1 MPKKLIYGVGV
12 NDSPEPIAKSEVVNG
27 KSKQV
32 WRCPIYTTWRNI
44 LERCYSEKFLDKF
57 PSYIGTTIHEDW
69 KSFTNFK
76 SWVVKQNYK
85 DRDIDKDLLIPGN
98 KHYSPQTCIFVPHE
112 INTLILKSE
121 KGRGE
126 YAIGVSY
133 VENRDKHYHA
143 CIHEN
148 HKKKHLGCFYSE
160 FDAHRAWQ
168 NAKIEITERL
178 IIKYTGEIDLVNV
191 LTQYKNS
198 ILDDLTNNRYTE

>member
-12 NDSPEPIAKSEVVNG
+12 NDSPDPIAKSGIVNG

-32 WRCPIYTTWRNI
+32 WRCPIYTMWRNI
-44 LERCYSEKFLDKF
+44 LERCYSDKFLQKF
-57 PSYIGTTIHEDW
+57 PSYAGTTIHEDW
-69 KSFTNFK
+69 KYFTNFK
-76 SWVVKQNYK
+76 SWVLTQNYQ

-121 KGRGE
+121 KGRGL
-126 YAIGVSY
+126 YALGVSY
-133 VENRDKHYHA
+133 VENREKHYHS

-148 HKKKHLGCFYSE
+148 QKKKHLGCFYSE
-160 FDAHRAWQ
+160 LEAHQSWQ
-168 NAKIEITERL
+168 SAKIEITERL
-178 IIKYTGEIDLVNV
+178 IVKYTGENDLVNV